1 MGLRNFYKASK
12 KVEKKKVLICAL
24 MIWKCFF
31 LLFPKGLETFRWE
44 IFMCLLCICGGL
56 ALASLGELVLKN
68 MKKIQ
73 ISVYISQESFIL

>member
-1 MGLRNFYKASK
+1 MCTDDL
-12 KVEKKKVLICAL
+12 E
-24 MIWKCFF
+24 MFF

-44 IFMCLLCICGGL
+44 IFMCLLWICGGL